1 MPKLFNES
9 PAFTTSDL
17 VNALS
22 RERDKKLPVRSSF
35 FNALVPQVSAQD
47 AAVNRPDPVE
57 RASMLPFATYPDGST
72 RLALPGMIA
81 EDIPRAF
88 TAPARAYRGE
98 IPDEDMISEGLNFAG
113 NMAMTGSIAPKP
125 SNAAGMF
132 GGRLTGSADNAAIAR
147 SLDTDIA
154 RQIHEAQRLANPE
167 ADPNRLAQIE
177 KRGPYYEVSSPVG
190 NVRAKDV
197 PDGVQITSSRLDP
210 DVPRGMGYGT
220 PLYEML
226 AQGAAA
232 AGKPLASDQIVSRP
246 AQNVYGAMSRRG
258 YEVQGPPANA
268 LRHPDSGS
276 LIANE
281 PIYSVSAPNVA
292 RRDMPPPLPDN
303 AIYANTSEAA
313 APGVVLSEA
322 GKRIESPIRAYHG
335 SPHENPNTAL
345 APGALTAQAAE
356 QARTRV
362 TNQMTMDAASRAA
375 RAKQM
380 GFDTDTTWYHG
391 TSTPGLTE
399 LKPGM
404 RDPGIWVTDDKM
416 NANNYARG
424 SDADLHSLRAR
435 YSNPY
440 IVEFGDDMSPT
451 NMGSS
456 IPFDNNVDIV
466 KHAFN
471 NGYDAVHFP
480 YGNFSESGNTLVL
493 RNGNQLRDIL
503 AEFDL
508 EKSGSANLLSINPK
522 YSGLAGVMM
531 VDDKNKK
538 KKN

>member
-167 ADPNRLAQIE
+167 ADPNRLAQIARKGNE
-177 KRGPYYEVSSPVG
+177 WEVSSPVG
-190 NVRAKDV
+190 NIVAYDA
-197 PDGVQITSSRLDP
+197 PHGVQIKGAGLDEG
-210 DVPRGMGYGT
+210 VPKGMGYGM
-220 PLYEML
+220 PLYETL
-226 AQGAAA
+226 ANEAAA
-232 AGKPLASDQIVSRP
+232 AGKPVASDQIVSRP

-258 YEVQGPPANA
+258 YDVQGPPANA

-292 RRDMPPPLPDN
+292 PREMPPPLPDN
-303 AIYANTSEAA
+303 ILYANSKSS
-313 APGVVLSEA
+313 GV
-322 GKRIESPIRAYHG
+322 
-335 SPHENPNTAL
+335 
-345 APGALTAQAAE
+345 PGALTAQAAE
-356 QARTRV
+356 QARPRV
-362 TNQMTMDAASRAA
+362 PNPMPMDVASRTA

-480 YGNFSESGNTLVL
+480 YGNFSESGNTIVL